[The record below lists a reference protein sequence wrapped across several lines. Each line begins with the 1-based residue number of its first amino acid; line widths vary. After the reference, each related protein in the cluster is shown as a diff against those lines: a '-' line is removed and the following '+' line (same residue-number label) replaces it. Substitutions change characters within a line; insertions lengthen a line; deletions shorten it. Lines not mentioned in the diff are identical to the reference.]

1 MSRLIQQIVI
11 DELEELE
18 DHIAANIIKTEQA
31 DVGATRKSMHIENDS
46 NVFTLY
52 SRGGLFNLEIGSHHR
67 PPFCPIYAWVQ
78 RKITADPKE
87 ARGVTYA
94 ILHKHE
100 TEGSFLRRH
109 GRTFNGVANPDVYS
123 SEIKKTVE
131 RLHEKLGA
139 YVIKEL
145 ETINLNF

>member
-1 MSRLIQQIVI
+1 MSKLLEQII
-11 DELEELE
+11 ITELE
-18 DHIAANIIKTEQA
+18 DLADRIAANIIKTEQA
-31 DVGATRKSMHIENDS
+31 DIGATRKSMHIENDS

-52 SRGGLFNLEIGSHHR
+52 SRGGLFNLEIGSKHR
-67 PPFCPIYAWVQ
+67 PPFSPIYAWVQ

-100 TEGSFLRRH
+100 TEGSFLRRN

-131 RLHEKLGA
+131 RLYEKLGA
-139 YVIKEL
+139 YAIRQL
-145 ETINLNF
+145 ETITLNF

>member
-1 MSRLIQQIVI
+1 MSKLIEQIVTA
-11 DELEELE
+11 ELE
-18 DHIAANIIKTEQA
+18 DLADRIAANIIKTEQA
-31 DVGATRKSMHIENDS
+31 DIGATRKSMHVENES
-46 NVFTLY
+46 NVFALY
-52 SRGGLFNLEIGSHHR
+52 SRGGLFNLEIGTHHR
-67 PPFCPIYAWVQ
+67 PPFSPIYAWVQ

-100 TEGSFLRRH
+100 TEGSFLRRN

-131 RLHEKLGA
+131 RLYEKLGA
-139 YVIKEL
+139 YAIRQL
-145 ETINLNF
+145 ETITLNF

>member
-1 MSRLIQQIVI
+1 MSKLIEQIVTA
-11 DELEELE
+11 ELE
-18 DHIAANIIKTEQA
+18 DLADRIAANIIKTEQA

-67 PPFCPIYAWVQ
+67 PPFSPIYAWVQ

-123 SEIKKTVE
+123 SEIKRTVE
-131 RLHEKLGA
+131 RLYEKLGA
-139 YVIKEL
+139 YAIRQI
-145 ETINLNF
+145 ETITLNF

>member
-1 MSRLIQQIVI
+1 MSKLIEQIVTA
-11 DELEELE
+11 ELGDLA
-18 DHIAANIIKTEQA
+18 DRIAANIIKTEQA

-52 SRGGLFNLEIGSHHR
+52 SRGGLFNMEIGSHHR
-67 PPFCPIYAWVQ
+67 PPFSPIYAWVQ

-131 RLHEKLGA
+131 RLYEKLGA
-139 YVIKEL
+139 YAIRQI
-145 ETINLNF
+145 ETTTLNF

>member
-1 MSRLIQQIVI
+1 MSKLLEQII
-11 DELEELE
+11 ITELE
-18 DHIAANIIKTEQA
+18 DLADRIAANIIKTEQA
-31 DVGATRKSMHIENDS
+31 DIGATRKSMHIENDS

-52 SRGGLFNLEIGSHHR
+52 SRGGLFNLEIGSKHR
-67 PPFCPIYAWVQ
+67 PPFSPIYAWVQ

-100 TEGSFLRRH
+100 TEGSFLRRN

-123 SEIKKTVE
+123 SEIRQTIE
-131 RLHEKLGA
+131 NLYEKLGA
-139 YVIKEL
+139 EVYRQI
-145 ETINLNF
+145 ETIILNF

>member
-1 MSRLIQQIVI
+1 MSKLLEQII
-11 DELEELE
+11 ITELE
-18 DHIAANIIKTEQA
+18 DLADRIAANIIKTEQA
-31 DVGATRKSMHIENDS
+31 DIGATRKSMHIENDS

-52 SRGGLFNLEIGSHHR
+52 SRGGLFNLEIGSKHR
-67 PPFCPIYAWVQ
+67 PPFSPIYAWVQ

-100 TEGSFLRRH
+100 TEGSFLRRN

-131 RLHEKLGA
+131 RLYDKLGA
-139 YVIKEL
+139 YAIRQI
-145 ETINLNF
+145 ETIILNF

>member
-1 MSRLIQQIVI
+1 MSKLLEQII
-11 DELEELE
+11 ITELE
-18 DHIAANIIKTEQA
+18 DLADRIAANIIKTEQA
-31 DVGATRKSMHIENDS
+31 DIGATRKSMHIENDS

-67 PPFCPIYAWVQ
+67 PPFSPIYAWVQ

-100 TEGSFLRRH
+100 TEGSFLRRN

-131 RLHEKLGA
+131 RLYDKLGA
-139 YVIKEL
+139 YAIRQI
-145 ETINLNF
+145 ETIILNF

>member
-1 MSRLIQQIVI
+1 MSKLLEQII
-11 DELEELE
+11 ITELE
-18 DHIAANIIKTEQA
+18 DLADRIAANIIKTEQA
-31 DVGATRKSMHIENDS
+31 DIGATRKSMHIENDS

-67 PPFCPIYAWVQ
+67 PPFSPIYAWVQ

-100 TEGSFLRRH
+100 TEGSFLRRN

-123 SEIKKTVE
+123 SEIKRTVE
-131 RLHEKLGA
+131 RLYEKLGA
-139 YVIKEL
+139 YAIRQI
-145 ETINLNF
+145 ETIILNF

>member
-1 MSRLIQQIVI
+1 MSKLIEQIVTA
-11 DELEELE
+11 ELE
-18 DHIAANIIKTEQA
+18 DLADRIAANIIKTEQA
-31 DVGATRKSMHIENDS
+31 DIGATRKSMHIENDS

-67 PPFCPIYAWVQ
+67 PPFQPIYEWVQ

-87 ARGVTYA
+87 SRGIAWA
-94 ILHKHE
+94 ILEKHE
-100 TEGSFLRRH
+100 TEGSFLRRN

-131 RLHEKLGA
+131 RLYEKLGA
-139 YVIKEL
+139 YAIRQL
-145 ETINLNF
+145 ETITLNF

>member
-1 MSRLIQQIVI
+1 MSKLLEQII
-11 DELEELE
+11 ITELE
-18 DHIAANIIKTEQA
+18 DLADRIAANIIKTEQA
-31 DVGATRKSMHIENDS
+31 DIGATRKSMHVENES
-46 NVFTLY
+46 NVFALY

-67 PPFCPIYAWVQ
+67 PPFSRIYSWVQ

-100 TEGSFLRRH
+100 TEGSFLRRN

-123 SEIKKTVE
+123 TEIKKTVE
-131 RLHEKLGA
+131 RLYEKLGA
-139 YVIKEL
+139 YAIRQL
-145 ETINLNF
+145 ETITLNF

>member
-1 MSRLIQQIVI
+1 MSKLLEQII
-11 DELEELE
+11 ITELE
-18 DHIAANIIKTEQA
+18 DLADRIAANIIKTEQA
-31 DVGATRKSMHIENDS
+31 DIGATRKSMHVENES
-46 NVFTLY
+46 NVFALY
-52 SRGGLFNLEIGSHHR
+52 SRGGLFNLEIGTHHR
-67 PPFCPIYAWVQ
+67 PPFSPIYAWVQ

-100 TEGSFLRRH
+100 TEGSFLRRN

-131 RLHEKLGA
+131 RLYEKLGA
-139 YVIKEL
+139 YAIRQL
-145 ETINLNF
+145 ETITLNF